1 MTKIFVS
8 NFDWSTTLARIA
20 DLFEN
25 YGEVT
30 SARLRYSKGRKYA
43 IVEMPDDSDANE
55 AIRGLDGKEFRAATA
70 FRLKSQAGELG
81 GR

>member
-55 AIRGLDGKEFRAATA
+55 AIRELDGTDFRGQ
-70 FRLKSQAGELG
+70 RLWVRESSW
-81 GR
+81 